1 MDDCKTLKEYSLFV
15 AKVRKCIKEEKNSIK
30 AAITRAVDE
39 CISEN
44 ILRAFLLEN
53 KEEVIEMGVL
63 GYNAEKHMQVM
74 QDESF
79 DEGVKVG
86 MDKMDE
92 LYSWLIANNRVF
104 DIQKAT
110 SDTKYKQKLLDEFG
124 ELSK

>member
-1 MDDCKTLKEYSLFV
+1 M